1 MHAGKDAAYWYGC
14 SVVCLSATTAS
25 TTKTA
30 EPIEVPFGEWTRV
43 VLGNHVLNGVSDLP
57 TEWGTFCGGF
67 VLLHAQT

>member
-30 EPIEVPFGEWTRV
+30 EPIEVPFGPREPRIK
-43 VLGNHVLNGVSDLP
+43 
-57 TEWGTFCGGF
+57 WGFGSSHGMGHFLWGGSYFCTPR
-67 VLLHAQT
+67 LDSS